1 MSFCDYRDYSLT
13 ELETIFDLQ
22 IIPNG
27 DLFVDFSS
35 NDNDYT
41 NLQNRVGKMEAR
53 ISISKDAGNEA
64 TRRSLLISHVLWK
77 AVETYDLGIFFEP
90 HVDISKDETPELPHQ
105 LNGKYDCAINLNLID
120 FIAPI
125 LSVVEVKP
133 TQIAF
138 GLGQCIAEMYA
149 TLKKFNQNRVY
160 GIITDG
166 EVWKFLLMEDTK
178 VTVDRRGYHVSRV
191 AEIVDRVGYIA
202 RTF

>member
-1 MSFCDYRDYSLT
+1 MSFYDYRDYSLT

-27 DLFVDFSS
+27 DLFVDFSPS
-35 NDNDYT
+35 DNDYT
-41 NLQNRVGKMEAR
+41 NLQNCVGKMEAR
-53 ISISKDAGNEA
+53 ISISKDAGNKA
-64 TRRSLLISHVLWK
+64 TRRSLLISHVLWT
-77 AVETYDLGIFFEP
+77 AVEAYDLGIFFEP
-90 HVDISKDETPELPHQ
+90 PVEISKDETPNLPHQ
-105 LNGKYDCAINLNLID
+105 LNGKYDCAINLNMID
-120 FIAPI
+120 FVSPI

-149 TLKKFNQNRVY
+149 TLKKFNQNCVY

-166 EVWKFLLMEDTK
+166 EVWKFLLMEDAQ
-178 VTVDRRGYHVSRV
+178 VTVNRRGYHVGSV